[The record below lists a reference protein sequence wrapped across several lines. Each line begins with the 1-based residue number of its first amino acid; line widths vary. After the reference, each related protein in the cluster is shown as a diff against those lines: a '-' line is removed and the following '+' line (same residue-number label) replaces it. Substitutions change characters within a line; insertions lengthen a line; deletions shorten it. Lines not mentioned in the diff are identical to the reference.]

1 MEIKQAI
8 EILKNFQ
15 ELGSDFLSASYCAE
29 DINKAIKVVI
39 ETVELKLMNQK
50 IFSNKIDFKAIEEK
64 LEKAFEAETPET
76 FKKWLDDYYK
86 RVNKKILPEVGYWY
100 HIYGRGIYK
109 CVSNELDWFTFI
121 NYAGGVFTEN
131 YDFDF
136 SNFKLMDYKPYN
148 KN

>member
-1 MEIKQAI
+1 MKQ
-8 EILKNFQ
+8 K
-15 ELGSDFLSASYCAE
+15 
-29 DINKAIKVVI
+29 
-39 ETVELKLMNQK
+39 LKLVLAALVLTTGAFAQNEK
-50 IFSNKIDFKAIEEK
+50 KPTLIGIHFNALDFK
-64 LEKAFEAETPET
+64 TPET

-121 NYAGGVFTEN
+121 NHAGGVFVEN